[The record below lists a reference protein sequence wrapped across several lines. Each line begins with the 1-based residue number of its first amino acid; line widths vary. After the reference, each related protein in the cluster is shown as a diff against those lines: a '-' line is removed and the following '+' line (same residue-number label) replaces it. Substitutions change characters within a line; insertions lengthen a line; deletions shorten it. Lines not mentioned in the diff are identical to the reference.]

1 MNNRLKQLRLTSKMT
16 QEELA
21 EKMNVSRQTVAKWE
35 AGDSIPDIAKC
46 SVLASIFN
54 LYLDDIADMFI
65 KRDDERAIRPK
76 NQYFLGFSKIENRT
90 VVLPE
95 NAMKMYG
102 FQEGDELLIL
112 ANSSQEITLATK
124 KNLSDYEE
132 QKLIDNSIE
141 E

>member
-1 MNNRLKQLRLTSKMT
+1 MT

-65 KRDDERAIRPK
+65 DRDGERSMHPK
-76 NQYFLGFSKIENRT
+76 NQYFLGISKIENRT

-102 FQEGDELLIL
+102 FKEGDVLLIL
-112 ANSSQEITLATK
+112 GNSSQGISLASK
-124 KNLSDYEE
+124 NNLSDYEE
-132 QKLIDNSIE
+132 KKLLAHCKMKLQQ
-141 E
+141 

>member
-1 MNNRLKQLRLTSKMT
+1 MT

-65 KRDDERAIRPK
+65 DRDDERSMHPK
-76 NQYFLGFSKIENRT
+76 NQYFLGISKIENRT

-102 FQEGDELLIL
+102 FKEGDVLLIL
-112 ANSSQEITLATK
+112 GNSSQGISLASK
-124 KNLSDYEE
+124 NNLSDYEE
-132 QKLIDNSIE
+132 NKLFDKTL
-141 E
+141 

>member
-1 MNNRLKQLRLTSKMT
+1 MNNRLRQLRLKSKMT

-65 KRDDERAIRPK
+65 DRDDERSMHPK
-76 NQYFLGFSKIENRT
+76 NQYFLGISKIENRT

-102 FQEGDELLIL
+102 FKEGDVLLIL
-112 ANSSQEITLATK
+112 GNSSQSISLASK
-124 KNLSDYEE
+124 NNLSDYEE
-132 QKLIDNSIE
+132 NKLFDKSL
-141 E
+141 

>member
-1 MNNRLKQLRLTSKMT
+1 MT

-65 KRDDERAIRPK
+65 GRDDESSMHAK
-76 NQYFLGFSKIENRT
+76 NQYFLGISKIENRT

-102 FQEGDELLIL
+102 FKEGDVLLIL
-112 ANSSQEITLATK
+112 GNSSQGISLASK
-124 KNLSDYEE
+124 NNLSDYEE
-132 QKLIDNSIE
+132 NKLFDKSL
-141 E
+141 

>member
-1 MNNRLKQLRLTSKMT
+1 MT

-65 KRDDERAIRPK
+65 DRDDERSMHPK
-76 NQYFLGFSKIENRT
+76 NQYFLGISKIENRT

-95 NAMKMYG
+95 NAIKMYG
-102 FQEGDELLIL
+102 FKEGDVLLIL
-112 ANSSQEITLATK
+112 GNSSQGISLASK
-124 KNLSDYEE
+124 NNLSDYEE
-132 QKLIDNSIE
+132 KKLFDKSL
-141 E
+141 

>member
-1 MNNRLKQLRLTSKMT
+1 MNNRLRQLRLKSKMT

-65 KRDDERAIRPK
+65 DRDDERSMHPK
-76 NQYFLGFSKIENRT
+76 NQYFLGISKIENRT

-102 FQEGDELLIL
+102 FKEGDVLLIL
-112 ANSSQEITLATK
+112 GNSSQGISLASK
-124 KNLSDYEE
+124 NNLSDYEE
-132 QKLIDNSIE
+132 NKLFDKTL
-141 E
+141 

>member
-1 MNNRLKQLRLTSKMT
+1 MT

-65 KRDDERAIRPK
+65 DRDDERSMHPK
-76 NQYFLGFSKIENRT
+76 NQYFLGISKIENRT

-102 FQEGDELLIL
+102 FKEGDVLLIL
-112 ANSSQEITLATK
+112 GNSSQSISLASK
-124 KNLSDYEE
+124 NNLSDYEE
-132 QKLIDNSIE
+132 NKLFDKSL
-141 E
+141 

>member
-1 MNNRLKQLRLTSKMT
+1 MT

-65 KRDDERAIRPK
+65 DRDDERSMHPK
-76 NQYFLGFSKIENRT
+76 NQYFLGISKIENRT

-102 FQEGDELLIL
+102 FKEGDVLLIL
-112 ANSSQEITLATK
+112 GNSSQGISLASK
-124 KNLSDYEE
+124 NNLSDYEE
-132 QKLIDNSIE
+132 KKLFDKSL
-141 E
+141 

>member
-1 MNNRLKQLRLTSKMT
+1 MT

-65 KRDDERAIRPK
+65 DRDDERSMHPK
-76 NQYFLGFSKIENRT
+76 NQYFLGISKIENRT

-102 FQEGDELLIL
+102 FKEGDALLIL
-112 ANSSQEITLATK
+112 GNSSQGISLASK
-124 KNLSDYEE
+124 NNLSDYEE
-132 QKLIDNSIE
+132 NKLFDKSL
-141 E
+141 

>member
-1 MNNRLKQLRLTSKMT
+1 MT

-65 KRDDERAIRPK
+65 DRDDERSMHPK
-76 NQYFLGFSKIENRT
+76 NQYFLGISKIENRT

-102 FQEGDELLIL
+102 FKEGDVLLIL
-112 ANSSQEITLATK
+112 GNSSQGISLASK
-124 KNLSDYEE
+124 NNLSDYEE
-132 QKLIDNSIE
+132 NKLFDKSL
-141 E
+141 

>member
-1 MNNRLKQLRLTSKMT
+1 MT

-65 KRDDERAIRPK
+65 KRDDDRSMHPK
-76 NQYFLGFSKIENRT
+76 NQYFLGISKIENRT

-95 NAMKMYG
+95 NAMEMYG
-102 FQEGDELLIL
+102 FKEGDVILIL
-112 ANSSQEITLATK
+112 GNSSQGISLVSK

-132 QKLIDNSIE
+132 HKLLDNSLE

>member
-1 MNNRLKQLRLTSKMT
+1 MNNRLRQLRLKSKMT

-65 KRDDERAIRPK
+65 DRDDERSMHPK
-76 NQYFLGFSKIENRT
+76 NQYFLGISKIENRT

-102 FQEGDELLIL
+102 FKEGDVLLIL
-112 ANSSQEITLATK
+112 GNSSQGISLASK
-124 KNLSDYEE
+124 NNLSDYEE
-132 QKLIDNSIE
+132 NKLFDKSL
-141 E
+141 

>member
-1 MNNRLKQLRLTSKMT
+1 MNNRLRQLRLKSKMT

-65 KRDDERAIRPK
+65 DRDDERSMHPK
-76 NQYFLGFSKIENRT
+76 NQYFLGISKIENRT

-102 FQEGDELLIL
+102 FKEGDVLLIL
-112 ANSSQEITLATK
+112 GNSSQGISLASK
-124 KNLSDYEE
+124 NNLSDYEE
-132 QKLIDNSIE
+132 KKLFDKSL
-141 E
+141 